1 MTRTILCYGDS
12 NTHGTGPIPAWG
24 QGFRLDRPD
33 RWPVIMGQALGDGY
47 EIIAEGHGGR
57 TVCHDDPV
65 EGPHRNGMTILPAIL
80 ESHKPLDLVIV
91 KLGTNDLKPRFAVN
105 AADIA
110 LSLERMVRLI
120 RHSEC
125 GPAGGAPK
133 VLLVAPPPVIEVGP
147 LAEIFEGAAQRSQG
161 LGAAIR
167 VVAERADVGFV
178 DAGDHIQVSPIDGIH
193 YDAQAHHI
201 LGGVLAQ
208 TVRQMIG

>member
-24 QGFRLDRPD
+24 QGFRHGRAD
-33 RWPVIMGQALGDGY
+33 RWPVIMGQALGAGY
-47 EIIAEGHGGR
+47 EVIAEGHGGR

-91 KLGTNDLKPRFAVN
+91 MLGTNDLKPRFAMN

-110 LSLERMVRLI
+110 LSLERMI
-120 RHSEC
+120 RAIRNSEC
-125 GPAGGAPK
+125 GLGNGAPQI
-133 VLLVAPPPVIEVGP
+133 LLIAPPPVIEVGP
-147 LAEIFEGAAQRSQG
+147 LAEIFEGAAARSAG

-167 VVAERADVGFV
+167 LVAERAGVGFV
-178 DAGDHIQVSPIDGIH
+178 DAGEHIAVSAVDGIH
-193 YDAQAHHI
+193 YEAAAHHI
-201 LGGVLAQ
+201 LGEVMAEA
-208 TVRQMIG
+208 VRRFIG

>member
-24 QGFRLDRPD
+24 QGFRLDRAD
-33 RWPVIMGQALGDGY
+33 RWPSVMASALGTGY
-47 EIIAEGHGGR
+47 EVIAEGHGGR

-91 KLGTNDLKPRFAVN
+91 KLGTNDLKPRFAMN

-120 RHSEC
+120 RQSEC
-125 GPAGGAPK
+125 GPNNGAPQI
-133 VLLVAPPPVIEVGP
+133 LLVAPPKVQEVGP
-147 LAEIFEGAAQRSQG
+147 LAEIFEGSAARSQG

-167 VVAERADVGFV
+167 VVAERNGLGFV
-178 DAGDHIQVSPIDGIH
+178 DAGDHIAVSPVDGIH
-193 YDAQAHHI
+193 YDAKAHHI
-201 LGGVLAQ
+201 LGAVLAKAVQ
-208 TVRQMIG
+208 RHFG